1 MSLSLA
7 SALYTW
13 KGPFTNHPSDP
24 TAKNA
29 QIAET
34 AQI

>member
-1 MSLSLA
+1 MKHEFI
-7 SALYTW
+7 YVK